1 MSQLVFKFPFKTKYF
16 EQDFYV
22 SSNNFSAYKIIES
35 WPKWNEKWLNIF
47 GVPGSGK
54 THLSKILEKKINKI
68 QIVEAKKINDNT
80 ILNLNNLECLII
92 DNFNNNINENE
103 GMTTLKNIH
112 NSSPEHKKMEI
123 LNNLEKR
130 EDEDDKTCRK
140 IKDTYDKECKSIK
153 DKFNCNT
160 KYCCIWSKMD
170 NGFQCVGG
178 NENGAFQ
185 GSSDEYYYRNKLMIK

>member
-1 MSQLVFKFPFKTKYF
+1 MNNNNFKIDKLELPGELGLGEIIKF
-16 EQDFYV
+16 V
-22 SSNNFSAYKIIES
+22 SNNIYGILIVIVMII
-35 WPKWNEKWLNIF
+35 L
-47 GVPGSGK
+47 G
-54 THLSKILEKKINKI
+54 
-68 QIVEAKKINDNT
+68 T
-80 ILNLNNLECLII
+80 IYVVY
-92 DNFNNNINENE
+92 NNINENE

-112 NSSPEHKKMEI
+112 NSSPEHNKMEI

-160 KYCCIWSKMD
+160 KYCCVWSKMD

-178 NENGAFQ
+178 NENGAFR
-185 GSSDEYYYRNKLMIK
+185 GSSDKYYYRNKLMIK